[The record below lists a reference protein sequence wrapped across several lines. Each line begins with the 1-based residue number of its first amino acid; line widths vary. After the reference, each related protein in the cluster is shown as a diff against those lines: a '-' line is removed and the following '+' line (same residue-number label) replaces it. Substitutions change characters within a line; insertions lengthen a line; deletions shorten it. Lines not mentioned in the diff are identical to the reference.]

1 MAKIIAIR
9 HAKSD
14 WSSYGSDFDRSLN
27 KIGYKSCEVISQ
39 ELKKRIEKAP
49 DKFLVSPAKRAQ
61 LTHHEIFLSWYNDCN
76 LDKFTIIENSLYS
89 GSNKIVLE
97 SIKDHLSGSDIS
109 IIIGH
114 NPILNELLYD
124 ISKKG
129 QNLIPS
135 NLVTAGC
142 VIIEYKS
149 TKYDLTNFNDGLI
162 LEYLYPRQFF

>member
-1 MAKIIAIR
+1 MGKIIVIR

-14 WSSYGSDFDRSLN
+14 WSSYGSDFDRGLN
-27 KIGYKSCEVISQ
+27 KRGYKSCKIISQ
-39 ELKKRIEKAP
+39 QLKKRIEKVP

-61 LTHHEIFLSWYNDCN
+61 LTHQEIFSSWYNDYN
-76 LDKFTIIENSLYS
+76 LDKFTVVENSLYS

-97 SIKDHLSGSDIS
+97 SIKDHLSGSDLS

-135 NLVTAGC
+135 NFATAGC

-149 TKYDLTNFNDGLI
+149 SKYDVTSFNDGLI
-162 LEYLYPRQFF
+162 LEYLQPRQFF

>member
-1 MAKIIAIR
+1 MGKIIVIR

-14 WSSYGSDFDRSLN
+14 WSSYGSDFDRGLN
-27 KIGYKSCEVISQ
+27 ERGYKSCKIISQ
-39 ELKKRIEKAP
+39 ELKKRIEKNP

-61 LTHHEIFLSWYNDCN
+61 LTHQEIFFSWYNDYN
-76 LDKFTIIENSLYS
+76 LDKYTVIENSLYG
-89 GSNKIVLE
+89 GSSKIVLE
-97 SIKDHLSGSDIS
+97 RIKDHLSGSDIS

-149 TKYDLTNFNDGLI
+149 SKYDLTNFNDGLI
-162 LEYLYPRQFF
+162 VEYLYPRQFF

>member
-1 MAKIIAIR
+1 MGKIIVIR

-14 WSSYGSDFDRSLN
+14 WSSYGSDFDRGLN
-27 KIGYKSCEVISQ
+27 KRGYKSCEVISQ
-39 ELKKRIEKAP
+39 ELKKRIKKAP

-61 LTHHEIFLSWYNDCN
+61 LTHQEIFLSWYNDYN
-76 LDKFTIIENSLYS
+76 LDKFTVIENSLYS
-89 GSNKIVLE
+89 GSNKIILE

-124 ISKKG
+124 ITKKG
-129 QNLIPS
+129 QNLIPY

-142 VIIEYKS
+142 VIIEYQS
-149 TKYDLTNFNDGLI
+149 NKYDVTNFNDGQI